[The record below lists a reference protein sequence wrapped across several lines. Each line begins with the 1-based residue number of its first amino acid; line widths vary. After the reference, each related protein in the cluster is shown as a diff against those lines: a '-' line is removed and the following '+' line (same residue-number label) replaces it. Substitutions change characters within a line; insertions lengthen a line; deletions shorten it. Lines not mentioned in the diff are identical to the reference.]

1 MAIKLIANYSKR
13 LGFPG
18 DSSHPFSVSVEAE
31 LVTTDDI
38 AGESPR
44 LYDLL
49 QASVDEQIQTT
60 GFVPDRCRQSKR
72 CSTAAHGR
80 APTSNASARRR
91 PPQSPPDVRLARH
104 DPPANTAATGR
115 QRGGGR

>member
-18 DSSHPFSVSVEAE
+18 DSSHPFSVSFEAE
-31 LVTTDDI
+31 LVTTDDV
-38 AGESPR
+38 AGESQR

-80 APTSNASARRR
+80 APQPRRR
-91 PPQSPPDVRLARH
+91 PSQSRPDVGLA
-104 DPPANTAATGR
+104 
-115 QRGGGR
+115 